1 MTQQLDSSQLL
12 AMLDSSK
19 LLVVCGSGGVG
30 KTTMSAA
37 FGALAATHLHKKVLV
52 LTVDPARRLADALG
66 LLAIG
71 NAVVQVEPMA
81 FNEAGVVPQGQLFAA
96 MIDTKASWDDLIH
109 RHAPTPAIAQRVLA
123 NALYTNLTERFVH
136 SHDYIAMERLYDV
149 YQSGAYD
156 LVVVDTPP
164 SRNALDV
171 LDAPKRMRDFFDSRL
186 LQLLTTPAQS
196 RVVSLMSKPFFQ
208 VADRILGARFLSS
221 ITEFFTLFRTM
232 EKGFVERAN
241 KVESVLRNTDTKF
254 AVVTT
259 LEVAPAFEAEFLLT
273 ELQSRS
279 FSLAALIANRVLPL
293 DIAHQTSAALA
304 NDRSV
309 VGPETLQAAA
319 AAAGLP
325 APSAEQC
332 ERVLAT
338 LWRAAQDV
346 VAASGVEQSR
356 LDKLSHSCSKSGANV
371 LTAQYVSGEITDMKG
386 IVALGE
392 SLSGR

>member
-1 MTQQLDSSQLL
+1 VTQQLDSSQLL

-37 FGALAATHLHKKVLV
+37 LGALAATHLHKKVLV

-66 LLAIG
+66 LQAIG
-71 NAVVQVEPMA
+71 NAVVQVDAKA

-149 YQSGAYD
+149 YQSGVYD

-259 LEVAPAFEAEFLLT
+259 LEVAPAFEAEYLLT

-293 DIAHQTSAALA
+293 TLATQTSAALA
-304 NDRSV
+304 SDRSL
-309 VGPETLQAAA
+309 VGPETLQVAA

>member
-12 AMLDSSK
+12 SLLDSSK

-37 FGALAATHLHKKVLV
+37 LGALAATHLHKKVLV

-66 LLAIG
+66 LQAIG
-71 NAVVQVEPMA
+71 NAVVQVDAKA

-259 LEVAPAFEAEFLLT
+259 LEVAPAFEAEYLLT

-304 NDRSV
+304 NDRSL
-309 VGPETLQAAA
+309 VGPETLQTAA

-332 ERVLAT
+332 ERVLDT

-346 VAASGVEQSR
+346 VAASVVEQSR
-356 LDKLSHSCSKSGANV
+356 LDKLSDSCFKSGANV

>member
-12 AMLDSSK
+12 SLLDSSK

-37 FGALAATHLHKKVLV
+37 LGALAATHLHKKVLV

-66 LLAIG
+66 LQAIG
-71 NAVVQVEPMA
+71 NAVVQVDAKA

-109 RHAPTPAIAQRVLA
+109 RHAPTPAIARRVLA

-149 YQSGAYD
+149 YQSGIYD

-171 LDAPKRMRDFFDSRL
+171 LDAPMRMRDFFDSRL

-293 DIAHQTSAALA
+293 DIARQTSAALA

-325 APSAEQC
+325 APSAEQY

>member
-1 MTQQLDSSQLL
+1 VTQQLDSSQLL
-12 AMLDSSK
+12 SLLDSSK

-37 FGALAATHLHKKVLV
+37 LGALAATHLHKKVLV

-66 LLAIG
+66 LQAIG
-71 NAVVQVEPMA
+71 NAVVQVDAKA

-259 LEVAPAFEAEFLLT
+259 LEVAPAFEAEYLLT

-293 DIAHQTSAALA
+293 DIAQQTSAPLA
-304 NDRSV
+304 NDRSL
-309 VGPETLQAAA
+309 VGPETLQTAA

-332 ERVLAT
+332 ERMLDT

-346 VAASGVEQSR
+346 VAASVVEQSR

>member
-12 AMLDSSK
+12 SLLDSSK

-37 FGALAATHLHKKVLV
+37 LGALAATHLSKKVLV

-66 LLAIG
+66 LQAIG
-71 NAVVQVEPMA
+71 NAVVQVDAKA

-259 LEVAPAFEAEFLLT
+259 LEVAPAFEAEYLLT

-304 NDRSV
+304 NDRSL
-309 VGPETLQAAA
+309 VGPETLQTAA

-332 ERVLAT
+332 ERMLDT

-346 VAASGVEQSR
+346 VAASVVEQSR
-356 LDKLSHSCSKSGANV
+356 LDKLSDSCLKSGANV

>member
-1 MTQQLDSSQLL
+1 VTQQLDSSQLL
-12 AMLDSSK
+12 SLLDSSK

-37 FGALAATHLHKKVLV
+37 LGALAATHLSKKVLV

-66 LLAIG
+66 LQAIG
-71 NAVVQVEPMA
+71 NAVVQVDAKA

-259 LEVAPAFEAEFLLT
+259 LEVAPAFEAEYLLT

-293 DIAHQTSAALA
+293 DIAQQTSAALA
-304 NDRSV
+304 NDRSL
-309 VGPETLQAAA
+309 VGPETLQTAA

-332 ERVLAT
+332 ERMLDT

-346 VAASGVEQSR
+346 VAASVVEQSR
-356 LDKLSHSCSKSGANV
+356 LDKLSDSCFKSGANV

>member
-1 MTQQLDSSQLL
+1 VTQQLDSLQLL
-12 AMLDSSK
+12 SLLDSSK

-37 FGALAATHLHKKVLV
+37 LGALAATHLSKKVLV

-66 LLAIG
+66 LQAIG
-71 NAVVQVEPMA
+71 NAVVQVDAKA

-241 KVESVLRNTDTKF
+241 KVESVLRHTDTKF

-259 LEVAPAFEAEFLLT
+259 LEVAPAFEAEYLLA

-293 DIAHQTSAALA
+293 DIAQQTSAALA
-304 NDRSV
+304 NDRSL

-319 AAAGLP
+319 ASAGLP

-332 ERVLAT
+332 ERVLDT

-346 VAASGVEQSR
+346 VAASVVEQSR
-356 LDKLSHSCSKSGANV
+356 LEKLSDSCLKSGANV

>member
-12 AMLDSSK
+12 SLLDSSK

-37 FGALAATHLHKKVLV
+37 LGALAATHLSKKVLV

-66 LLAIG
+66 LQAIG
-71 NAVVQVEPMA
+71 NAVVQVDAKA

-259 LEVAPAFEAEFLLT
+259 LEVAPAFEAEYLLT

-304 NDRSV
+304 NDRSL
-309 VGPETLQAAA
+309 VGPETLQTAA

-332 ERVLAT
+332 ERMLDT

-346 VAASGVEQSR
+346 VAASVVEQSR

>member
-37 FGALAATHLHKKVLV
+37 LGALAATHLHKKVLV

-66 LLAIG
+66 MQAIG
-71 NAVVQVEPMA
+71 NAVVQVDAKA
-81 FNEAGVVPQGQLFAA
+81 FNEADVAPQGQLFAA

-196 RVVSLMSKPFFQ
+196 RVISLMSKPFFQ

-293 DIAHQTSAALA
+293 TLANQTSAALA

-325 APSAEQC
+325 APSAEQY

-346 VAASGVEQSR
+346 VAASVVEQSR
-356 LDKLSHSCSKSGANV
+356 LDKLSQSCLKSGANV

>member
-12 AMLDSSK
+12 SMLDASK

-37 FGALAATHLHKKVLV
+37 LGALAATHLHKKVLV

-66 LLAIG
+66 LQAIG
-71 NAVVQVEPMA
+71 NAVVQVDAKA

-136 SHDYIAMERLYDV
+136 RHDYIAMDRLYDV

-208 VADRILGARFLSS
+208 VADRILGARFLTS

-259 LEVAPAFEAEFLLT
+259 LEVAPAFEAEYLLT

-279 FSLAALIANRVLPL
+279 FTLAALIANRVLPL
-293 DIAHQTSAALA
+293 ALANQTSAALV
-304 NDRSV
+304 NDRSL

-325 APSAEQC
+325 APSTQQC

-338 LWRAAQDV
+338 LWRASQDV

-356 LDKLSHSCSKSGANV
+356 LDKLSHSCSKSGADV

>member
-12 AMLDSSK
+12 SLLDSSK

-37 FGALAATHLHKKVLV
+37 LGALAATHLHKKVLV

-66 LLAIG
+66 LQAIG
-71 NAVVQVEPMA
+71 NAVVQVDAKA

-109 RHAPTPAIAQRVLA
+109 RHAPTPAIARRVLA

-171 LDAPKRMRDFFDSRL
+171 LDAPMRMRDFFDSRL

-196 RVVSLMSKPFFQ
+196 RVISLMSKPFFQ

-304 NDRSV
+304 NDRNV

>member
-1 MTQQLDSSQLL
+1 LSL
-12 AMLDSSK
+12 LDSSK

-37 FGALAATHLHKKVLV
+37 LGALAAAHLHKKVLV

-66 LLAIG
+66 LQAIG
-71 NAVVQVEPMA
+71 NAVVQVDAKA

-259 LEVAPAFEAEFLLT
+259 LEVAPAFEAEYLLT

-293 DIAHQTSAALA
+293 DIAQQTSAALA
-304 NDRSV
+304 NDRSL
-309 VGPETLQAAA
+309 VGPETLQTAA

-332 ERVLAT
+332 ERMLDT

-346 VAASGVEQSR
+346 VAASVVEQSR
-356 LDKLSHSCSKSGANV
+356 LDKLSDSCFKSGANV

>member
-12 AMLDSSK
+12 SLLDSSK

-37 FGALAATHLHKKVLV
+37 LGALAATHLHKKVLV

-66 LLAIG
+66 LQAIG
-71 NAVVQVEPMA
+71 NAVVQVDAKA

-259 LEVAPAFEAEFLLT
+259 LEVAPAFEAEYLLT

-304 NDRSV
+304 NDRSL
-309 VGPETLQAAA
+309 VGPETLQTAA

-332 ERVLAT
+332 ERVLDT

-346 VAASGVEQSR
+346 VAASVVEQSR
-356 LDKLSHSCSKSGANV
+356 LEKLSDSCLKSGANV

>member
-1 MTQQLDSSQLL
+1 MQHVESSQLL
-12 AMLDSSK
+12 TMLDSSK

-37 FGALAATHLHKKVLV
+37 LGALAATHFHKKVLV

-66 LLAIG
+66 LQAIG
-71 NAVVQVEPMA
+71 NAVVEVNARA
-81 FNEAGVVPQGQLFAA
+81 FNEVGVEPQGQLFAA
-96 MIDTKASWDDLIH
+96 MIDTKASWDDLIR
-109 RHAPTPAIAQRVLA
+109 RHAPTPAITQRVLA
-123 NALYTNLTERFVH
+123 NTLYTNLTERFVH

-149 YQSGAYD
+149 YQSGTYD

-186 LQLLTTPAQS
+186 LQLLTVPAQS

-208 VADRILGARFLSS
+208 VADRILGARFLTS

-259 LEVAPAFEAEFLLT
+259 LEVAPAFEAEYLLS

-293 DIAHQTSAALA
+293 DLAHETSSALA
-304 NDRSV
+304 QDRGG

-338 LWRAAQDV
+338 LWKASQDV
-346 VAASGVEQSR
+346 VTASATEQTR
-356 LDKLSHSCSKSGANV
+356 LDKLADICVGSGANI

-386 IVALGE
+386 IIALGE

>member
-12 AMLDSSK
+12 SLLDSSK

-37 FGALAATHLHKKVLV
+37 LGALAAAHLHKKVLV

-66 LLAIG
+66 LQAIG
-71 NAVVQVEPMA
+71 NAVVQVDAKA

-259 LEVAPAFEAEFLLT
+259 LEVAPAFEAEYLLT

-279 FSLAALIANRVLPL
+279 LSLAVLIANRVLPL
-293 DIAHQTSAALA
+293 DIAQQTSAALA
-304 NDRSV
+304 NDRSL
-309 VGPETLQAAA
+309 VGPETLQTAA

-332 ERVLAT
+332 ERMLDT

-346 VAASGVEQSR
+346 VAASVVEQSR
-356 LDKLSHSCSKSGANV
+356 LDKLSDSCFKSGANV

>member
-1 MTQQLDSSQLL
+1 VTQQLDSSQLL
-12 AMLDSSK
+12 SLLDSSK

-37 FGALAATHLHKKVLV
+37 LGALAATHLHKKVLV

-66 LLAIG
+66 LQAIG
-71 NAVVQVEPMA
+71 NAVVQVDAKA

-149 YQSGAYD
+149 YQSGVYD

-259 LEVAPAFEAEFLLT
+259 LEVAPAFEAEYLLT

-304 NDRSV
+304 NDRSL
-309 VGPETLQAAA
+309 VGPETLQTAA

-332 ERVLAT
+332 ERVLDT

-346 VAASGVEQSR
+346 VAASVVEQSR
-356 LDKLSHSCSKSGANV
+356 LEKLSDSCLKSGANV

>member
-12 AMLDSSK
+12 SMLDSSK

-37 FGALAATHLHKKVLV
+37 LGALAATHLHKKVLV

-66 LLAIG
+66 LQAIG
-71 NAVVQVEPMA
+71 NAVVQVDAKA

-149 YQSGAYD
+149 YQSNAYD

-208 VADRILGARFLSS
+208 VADRILGARFLTS

-241 KVESVLRNTDTKF
+241 KVEGVLRNTDTKF

-259 LEVAPAFEAEFLLT
+259 LEVAPAFEAEYLLT

-279 FSLAALIANRVLPL
+279 FSLAALIANRVFPL
-293 DIAHQTSAALA
+293 TLANQTSAALA
-304 NDRSV
+304 SDRSV

-319 AAAGLP
+319 AAAGLS

-346 VAASGVEQSR
+346 VAASSVEQSR

>member
-1 MTQQLDSSQLL
+1 VTQQLDSSQLL
-12 AMLDSSK
+12 SLLDSSK

-37 FGALAATHLHKKVLV
+37 LGALAATHLHKKVLV

-66 LLAIG
+66 LQAIG
-71 NAVVQVEPMA
+71 NAVVQVDAKA

-259 LEVAPAFEAEFLLT
+259 LEVAPAFEAEYLLT

-304 NDRSV
+304 NDRSL
-309 VGPETLQAAA
+309 VGPETLQTAA

-332 ERVLAT
+332 ERVLDT

-346 VAASGVEQSR
+346 VAASVVEQSR
-356 LDKLSHSCSKSGANV
+356 LDKLSDSCFKSGANV

>member
-1 MTQQLDSSQLL
+1 MQ
-12 AMLDSSK
+12 
-19 LLVVCGSGGVG
+19 
-30 KTTMSAA
+30 
-37 FGALAATHLHKKVLV
+37 
-52 LTVDPARRLADALG
+52 VDAK
-66 LLAIG
+66 
-71 NAVVQVEPMA
+71 A

-109 RHAPTPAIAQRVLA
+109 RHAPTPAIARRVLA

-196 RVVSLMSKPFFQ
+196 RAISLMSKPFFQ

-304 NDRSV
+304 NDRNV

>member
-12 AMLDSSK
+12 SLLDSSK

-37 FGALAATHLHKKVLV
+37 LGALAAAHLHKKVLV

-66 LLAIG
+66 LQAIG
-71 NAVVQVEPMA
+71 NAVVQVDAKA

-259 LEVAPAFEAEFLLT
+259 LEVAPAFEAEYLLT

-293 DIAHQTSAALA
+293 DIAQQTSAALA
-304 NDRSV
+304 NDRSL
-309 VGPETLQAAA
+309 VGPETLQTAA

-332 ERVLAT
+332 KRVLDT

-346 VAASGVEQSR
+346 VAASVVEQSR
-356 LDKLSHSCSKSGANV
+356 LDKLSDSCFKSGANV

>member
-12 AMLDSSK
+12 SLLDSSK

-37 FGALAATHLHKKVLV
+37 LGALAATHLHKKVLV

-66 LLAIG
+66 LQAIG
-71 NAVVQVEPMA
+71 NAVVQVDAKA

-241 KVESVLRNTDTKF
+241 KVESVLRHTDTKF

-259 LEVAPAFEAEFLLT
+259 LEVAPAFEAEYLLT

-293 DIAHQTSAALA
+293 DIAQQTSAPLA
-304 NDRSV
+304 NDRSL
-309 VGPETLQAAA
+309 VGPETLQTAA

-332 ERVLAT
+332 ERVLDT

-346 VAASGVEQSR
+346 VAASVVEQSR
-356 LDKLSHSCSKSGANV
+356 LEKLSDSCLKSGANV

>member
-1 MTQQLDSSQLL
+1 VTQQLDSSQLL
-12 AMLDSSK
+12 SLLDSSK

-37 FGALAATHLHKKVLV
+37 LGALAATHLHKKVLV

-66 LLAIG
+66 LQAIG
-71 NAVVQVEPMA
+71 NAVVQVDAKA

-259 LEVAPAFEAEFLLT
+259 LEVAPAFEAEYLLT

-293 DIAHQTSAALA
+293 DIAQQTSAALA
-304 NDRSV
+304 NDRSL
-309 VGPETLQAAA
+309 VGPETLQTAA

-332 ERVLAT
+332 KRVLDT

-346 VAASGVEQSR
+346 VAASVVEQSR

>member
-12 AMLDSSK
+12 SLLDSSK

-37 FGALAATHLHKKVLV
+37 LGALAAAHLHKKVLV

-66 LLAIG
+66 LQAIG
-71 NAVVQVEPMA
+71 NAVVQVDAKA

-259 LEVAPAFEAEFLLT
+259 LEVAPAFEAEYLLT

-293 DIAHQTSAALA
+293 DIAQQTSAALA
-304 NDRSV
+304 NDRSL
-309 VGPETLQAAA
+309 VGPETLQTAA

-332 ERVLAT
+332 ERMLDT

-346 VAASGVEQSR
+346 VAASVVEQSR
-356 LDKLSHSCSKSGANV
+356 LDKLSDSCFKSGANV

>member
-1 MTQQLDSSQLL
+1 VTQQLDSSQLL
-12 AMLDSSK
+12 SLLDSSK

-37 FGALAATHLHKKVLV
+37 LGALAATHLSKKVLV

-66 LLAIG
+66 LQAIG
-71 NAVVQVEPMA
+71 NAVVQVDAKA

-259 LEVAPAFEAEFLLT
+259 LEVAPAFEAEYLLT

-293 DIAHQTSAALA
+293 DIAQQTSAPLA
-304 NDRSV
+304 NDRSL
-309 VGPETLQAAA
+309 VGPETLQTAA

-332 ERVLAT
+332 ERMLDT

-346 VAASGVEQSR
+346 VAASVVEQSR

>member
-12 AMLDSSK
+12 SLLDSSK

-37 FGALAATHLHKKVLV
+37 LGALAATHLHKKVLV

-66 LLAIG
+66 LQAIG
-71 NAVVQVEPMA
+71 NAVVQVDAKA
-81 FNEAGVVPQGQLFAA
+81 FNEAGVAPQGQLFAA

-109 RHAPTPAIAQRVLA
+109 RHAPTPAIARRVLA

-196 RVVSLMSKPFFQ
+196 RAISLMSKPFFQ

-304 NDRSV
+304 NDRNV

>member
-12 AMLDSSK
+12 SLLDSSK

-37 FGALAATHLHKKVLV
+37 LGALAATHLHKKVLV

-66 LLAIG
+66 LQAIG
-71 NAVVQVEPMA
+71 NAVVQVDAKA

-171 LDAPKRMRDFFDSRL
+171 LDAPMRMRDFFDSRL

-196 RVVSLMSKPFFQ
+196 RVISLMSKPFFQ

-304 NDRSV
+304 NDRNV

>member
-12 AMLDSSK
+12 SLLDSSK

-37 FGALAATHLHKKVLV
+37 LGALAATHLHKKVLV
-52 LTVDPARRLADALG
+52 RTVDPARRLADALG
-66 LLAIG
+66 LQAIG
-71 NAVVQVEPMA
+71 NAVVQVDAKA

-109 RHAPTPAIAQRVLA
+109 RHAPTPSIAQRVLA
-123 NALYTNLTERFVH
+123 KALYTNLTERFVH

-149 YQSGAYD
+149 YQSGIYD

-171 LDAPKRMRDFFDSRL
+171 LDAPMRMRDFFDSRL

-196 RVVSLMSKPFFQ
+196 RVISLMSKPFFQ

-293 DIAHQTSAALA
+293 DIARQTSAALA

-325 APSAEQC
+325 APSAEQY

>member
-12 AMLDSSK
+12 SLLDSSK

-37 FGALAATHLHKKVLV
+37 LGALAATHLSKKVLV

-66 LLAIG
+66 LQAIG
-71 NAVVQVEPMA
+71 NAVVQVDAKA

-186 LQLLTTPAQS
+186 LQLLTAPAQS

-259 LEVAPAFEAEFLLT
+259 LEVAPAFEAEYLLT

-293 DIAHQTSAALA
+293 DIAQQTSAALA
-304 NDRSV
+304 NDRSL
-309 VGPETLQAAA
+309 VGPETLQTAA

-332 ERVLAT
+332 ERMLDT

-346 VAASGVEQSR
+346 VAASVVEQSR
-356 LDKLSHSCSKSGANV
+356 LDKLSDSCFKSGANV

>member
-1 MTQQLDSSQLL
+1 VTQQLDSSQLL
-12 AMLDSSK
+12 SLLDSSK

-37 FGALAATHLHKKVLV
+37 LGALAATHLHKKVLV

-66 LLAIG
+66 LQAIG
-71 NAVVQVEPMA
+71 NAVVQVDAKA

-259 LEVAPAFEAEFLLT
+259 LEVAPAFEAEYLLT

-304 NDRSV
+304 NDRSL
-309 VGPETLQAAA
+309 VGPETLQTAA

-332 ERVLAT
+332 ERMLDT

-346 VAASGVEQSR
+346 VAASVVEQSR

>member
-1 MTQQLDSSQLL
+1 VTQQLDSSQLL
-12 AMLDSSK
+12 SLLDSSK

-37 FGALAATHLHKKVLV
+37 LGALAATHLHKKVLV

-66 LLAIG
+66 LQAIG
-71 NAVVQVEPMA
+71 NAVVQVDAKA

-259 LEVAPAFEAEFLLT
+259 LEVAPAFEAEYLLT

-304 NDRSV
+304 NDRSL
-309 VGPETLQAAA
+309 VGPETLQTAA

-332 ERVLAT
+332 ERVLDT

-346 VAASGVEQSR
+346 VAASVVEQSR
-356 LDKLSHSCSKSGANV
+356 LDKLSDSCSKSGANV

>member
-1 MTQQLDSSQLL
+1 
-12 AMLDSSK
+12 

-37 FGALAATHLHKKVLV
+37 LGALAAAHLHKKVLV

-66 LLAIG
+66 LQAIG
-71 NAVVQVEPMA
+71 NAVVQVDAKA

-259 LEVAPAFEAEFLLT
+259 LEVAPAFEAEYLLT

-293 DIAHQTSAALA
+293 DIAQQTSAALA
-304 NDRSV
+304 NDRSL
-309 VGPETLQAAA
+309 VGPETLQTAA

-332 ERVLAT
+332 KRVLDT

-346 VAASGVEQSR
+346 VAASVVEQSR

>member
-1 MTQQLDSSQLL
+1 VTQQLDSSQLL
-12 AMLDSSK
+12 SLLDSSK

-37 FGALAATHLHKKVLV
+37 LGALAATHLHKKVLV

-66 LLAIG
+66 LQAIG
-71 NAVVQVEPMA
+71 NAVVQVDAKA

-259 LEVAPAFEAEFLLT
+259 LEVAPAFEAEYLLT

-293 DIAHQTSAALA
+293 DIAQQTSAPLA
-304 NDRSV
+304 NDRSL
-309 VGPETLQAAA
+309 VGPETLQTAA

-332 ERVLAT
+332 ERMLDT

-346 VAASGVEQSR
+346 VAASVVEQSR
-356 LDKLSHSCSKSGANV
+356 LDKLSDSCFKSGANV

>member
-12 AMLDSSK
+12 SLLDSSK

-37 FGALAATHLHKKVLV
+37 LGALAATHLHKKVLV

-66 LLAIG
+66 LQAIG
-71 NAVVQVEPMA
+71 NAVVQVDAKA

-149 YQSGAYD
+149 YQSGVYD

-259 LEVAPAFEAEFLLT
+259 LEVAPAFEAEYLLT

-304 NDRSV
+304 NDRSL
-309 VGPETLQAAA
+309 VGPETLQTAA

-332 ERVLAT
+332 ERVLDT

-346 VAASGVEQSR
+346 VAASVVEQSR
-356 LDKLSHSCSKSGANV
+356 LEKLSDSCLKSGANV

>member
-12 AMLDSSK
+12 SLLDSSK

-37 FGALAATHLHKKVLV
+37 LGALAATHLSKKVLV

-66 LLAIG
+66 LQAIG
-71 NAVVQVEPMA
+71 NAVVQVDAKA

-149 YQSGAYD
+149 YQSGAYG

-259 LEVAPAFEAEFLLT
+259 LEVAPAFEAEYLLT

-293 DIAHQTSAALA
+293 TLATQTSAALA
-304 NDRSV
+304 SDRSL

-346 VAASGVEQSR
+346 VAASGIEQSR

>member
-1 MTQQLDSSQLL
+1 MKQQLDSSQLL

-37 FGALAATHLHKKVLV
+37 LGALAATHLHKKVLV

-66 LLAIG
+66 LQAIG
-71 NAVVQVEPMA
+71 NAVVQVDAMA
-81 FNEAGVVPQGQLFAA
+81 FNEAGVAPQGQLFAA

-109 RHAPTPAIAQRVLA
+109 RHAPTSAIAQRVLA

-171 LDAPKRMRDFFDSRL
+171 LDAPKRMRDFFNSRL

-241 KVESVLRNTDTKF
+241 KVENVLRNTDTKF

-259 LEVAPAFEAEFLLT
+259 LEVAPAFEAEYLLT

-304 NDRSV
+304 SDRSL

-319 AAAGLP
+319 AAAGLST
-325 APSAEQC
+325 PSAEQC

-392 SLSGR
+392 SLSGI

>member
-1 MTQQLDSSQLL
+1 VTQQLDSSQLL
-12 AMLDSSK
+12 SLLDSSK

-37 FGALAATHLHKKVLV
+37 LGALAATHLSKKVLV

-66 LLAIG
+66 LQAIG
-71 NAVVQVEPMA
+71 NAVVQVDAKA

-259 LEVAPAFEAEFLLT
+259 LEVAPAFEAEYLLT

-293 DIAHQTSAALA
+293 DIAQQTSAPLA
-304 NDRSV
+304 NDRSL
-309 VGPETLQAAA
+309 VGPETLQTAA

-332 ERVLAT
+332 ERVLDT

-346 VAASGVEQSR
+346 VAASVVEQSR

>member
-1 MTQQLDSSQLL
+1 MTQQLDSWQLL

-37 FGALAATHLHKKVLV
+37 LGALAATHLHKKVLV

-66 LLAIG
+66 LQAIG
-71 NAVVQVEPMA
+71 NAVVQVDAKA

-171 LDAPKRMRDFFDSRL
+171 LDAPMRMRDFFDSRL

-196 RVVSLMSKPFFQ
+196 RVISLMSKPFFQ

-304 NDRSV
+304 NDRNV

>member
-12 AMLDSSK
+12 SLLDSSK

-37 FGALAATHLHKKVLV
+37 LGALAATHLSKKVLV

-66 LLAIG
+66 LQAIG
-71 NAVVQVEPMA
+71 NAVVQVDAKA

-149 YQSGAYD
+149 YQSGVYD

-259 LEVAPAFEAEFLLT
+259 LEVAPAFEAEYLLT

-279 FSLAALIANRVLPL
+279 LSLAVLIANRVLPL
-293 DIAHQTSAALA
+293 DIAQQTSAALA
-304 NDRSV
+304 NDRSL

-319 AAAGLP
+319 ASAGLP

-332 ERVLAT
+332 KRVLDT

-346 VAASGVEQSR
+346 VAASVVEQSR
-356 LDKLSHSCSKSGANV
+356 LDKLSDSCFKSGANV